1 MQPYN
6 KVLKSS
12 PSREL
17 RSNMTDAEQILWQK
31 LRGKQILGVQFY
43 RQKPILNFIVDF
55 YCPKAKLIIEC
66 DGSQHY
72 TEDGLFADRQRDEA
86 LNQLGLR
93 VLRFSNF
100 QIIDELEAVCE
111 FIYQVIEEKLAEEK
125 PKD

>member
-6 KVLKSS
+6 KILKS

-93 VLRFSNF
+93 VVRFSNF

-111 FIYQVIEEKLAEEK
+111 FIYQVIEEKLGEEK

>member
-6 KVLKSS
+6 KVLKS

-31 LRGKQILGVQFY
+31 LRGKQILGVQFH

>member
-6 KVLKSS
+6 KILKS

>member
-6 KVLKSS
+6 KILKS

-31 LRGKQILGVQFY
+31 LRGKQILGVQFH

>member
-1 MQPYN
+1 
-6 KVLKSS
+6 
-12 PSREL
+12 
-17 RSNMTDAEQILWQK
+17 MTNAEQILWQK
-31 LRGKQILGVQFY
+31 LHGKQILGVQFY

-72 TEDGLFADRQRDEA
+72 TEDGLVADRQRDEA

-111 FIYQVIEEKLAEEK
+111 FIYQVIEEKLGEEK

>member
-6 KVLKSS
+6 KILKS

-17 RSNMTDAEQILWQK
+17 RSNMTDGEQILWQK